1 MNIRKGRETMLL
13 FVGDVFFWTFALWL
27 TLYLRYFE
35 IPETHSMLLHASAF
49 GFIFILWVI
58 VFFIAG
64 LYANQTLLVKS
75 KIPATI
81 LRAQIANSIIAVFF
95 FYFIPY
101 FGLTPKT
108 TLFLDLIISFGLVL
122 LWRIYLFD
130 HLVWGR
136 RHRAV
141 IIGGGNE
148 TKELCAEINN
158 NPRYRLRVEPMDL
171 RGDATIERLKKEKIR
186 FVILNPRDDEV
197 KYLSSKLS
205 ALMFSKVNFIDIH
218 DIYEDIFGREPL
230 SLINDN
236 WFLEN
241 ISGSQKIAYGLFK
254 RIMDIGIAFCLGVAS
269 LIVYPIVYFA
279 IKFEDGGPIFVTQE
293 RVGQNGAIIQI
304 HKFRSMKGSDAG
316 KWVTNKDPR
325 ITRVGSL
332 MRKMRIDEL
341 PQLWNVLGGDLSLI
355 GPRPELLHLVSLYT
369 EEIPYYAMRH
379 LIQPG
384 LSGWAQIHH
393 EKPPH
398 SIEGT
403 LEKISYDFYYIRNR
417 SVMLDVKIA
426 LRTLKTLLSRSGV

>member
-1 MNIRKGRETMLL
+1 MRGTNVALPAIVANKPIFELFACITDGFSFHKMYTSFPNAKSSFAIFASRLNSGMVTTRTPSARSLRESSPSSPAITKTSYYFSFKRVAMSYTYFPAPPQAPLVIARAIFSFRGIYITTFFYILMYIVHEKIIVSIVKSELFIQTTLL
-13 FVGDVFFWTFALWL
+13 YSVATANYNSYDLSFVGDVFFWTFALWL

-141 IIGGGNE
+141 IIGGGNA

-171 RGDATIERLKKEKIR
+171 RGDATIDRLKKEKIR

-205 ALMFSKVNFIDIH
+205 ALMLSKVNFIDIH

-254 RIMDIGIAFCLGVAS
+254 RIIDIGIAFFL
-269 LIVYPIVYFA
+269 
-279 IKFEDGGPIFVTQE
+279 
-293 RVGQNGAIIQI
+293 
-304 HKFRSMKGSDAG
+304 
-316 KWVTNKDPR
+316 
-325 ITRVGSL
+325 
-332 MRKMRIDEL
+332 
-341 PQLWNVLGGDLSLI
+341 
-355 GPRPELLHLVSLYT
+355 
-369 EEIPYYAMRH
+369 
-379 LIQPG
+379 
-384 LSGWAQIHH
+384 
-393 EKPPH
+393 
-398 SIEGT
+398 
-403 LEKISYDFYYIRNR
+403 
-417 SVMLDVKIA
+417 
-426 LRTLKTLLSRSGV
+426 